1 MELFKAILLLLV
13 GFVLLIKGADVFVDG
28 ASGIADRF
36 HIPQIVIG
44 LTIVAFGTSAPEAA
58 ISITAAMQGNTG
70 IAIGNILGSNILNI
84 LLILGITSCIT
95 TLKVQD
101 NTRKIEIPIVI
112 FISVLLV
119 ALGSIF
125 SELGVIVGI
134 ILWVIFIGFFVYLFW
149 CAKNGNG
156 EAEEE
161 TGKKKSIPV
170 LLIMTVFGL
179 VAIVIGSDV
188 TVDNAT
194 IIASTLGMSERLI
207 GLTIV
212 AFGTSLPEL
221 ITSVTAGLKGKAD
234 IAVGN
239 IVGSNIFNILFVL
252 GTTALISPIP
262 YDSARYLVDGIA
274 CIASVVLLWICV
286 VKKGELKRNG
296 GIAMLLA
303 YAAYFVYLVLFS

>member
-134 ILWVIFIGFFVYLFW
+134 VLWIIFIGFFVYLFW

>member
-134 ILWVIFIGFFVYLFW
+134 VLWVIFIGFFVYLFW

>member
-28 ASGIADRF
+28 ASGIADRY

-296 GIAMLLA
+296 GIVMLLA